1 MKIRSKLII
10 GFLTVIALF
19 VFALLLVITTTENK
33 FADNINTNLKHI
45 NRQMMHD
52 IEKTIEFRVQRW
64 REFVITPLVVD
75 TVSKSNQEFDD
86 IQGVSALIQQRDQEW
101 VNASNETIT
110 PLMEGLLNNDLSQRI
125 KVRQL
130 FYERDQSY
138 PVFPEVFL
146 TNKYGAVIAMT
157 GKITDYYQADEFW
170 WKEAKA
176 EGSYVGDVEYDAS
189 SETYSLVIALSV
201 YDTNNNFSGV
211 LKLLIDTQD
220 FFKDFEEK
228 IIVEYLSLGQ
238 YVDFTLLDNQH
249 RIIHKK
255 GNFTMLEEVSAE
267 ERKELEMLEQHQT
280 PYLILD
286 NNASGID
293 KKLVV
298 QSRSKI
304 INVGKPVDLGWNLI
318 LEYNQDQ
325 LLSPVAGLKSD
336 LFIISIVVTILS
348 LYLGIVISRSLSS
361 SIHQLHKATEEMEKG
376 NLNVKVDIKTK
387 DEVHQLGKA
396 FNHMI
401 NQMKE
406 QQQLLI
412 KSETEKRNFLE
423 KSKKELEFKVKSRT
437 ADLEKS
443 RVATL
448 NILDDVEEA
457 RKKLKDSYVKLKG
470 LEQLKTQF
478 LSFASHEL
486 RTPLTPIT
494 AQLQRLLSQDL
505 PKKERIASLDMVLRN
520 VTRLDRLINDVLD
533 ISRIES
539 KRLKLAK
546 SKNDLNEDLVLIIST
561 ATPLATN
568 QGMKL
573 IYTPTKLPKFMY
585 DKYRIQQVLTN
596 LIDNAIKHSAGKNI
610 TISAKLKRDKI
621 NVCVKDDGEGIKE
634 EDFKHL
640 FELFYVGQEGQFHAK
655 GAGLG
660 LSICKGI
667 VEEHGG
673 KFTVNTRIGQG
684 SMFCFTLPFV
694 QKEASLKHNRYRIDK
709 KHSISTPHKYGW
721 GKKQN
726 TQNKHSLQNK
736 LITQKK
742 QNENNKKNKKNK

>member
-336 LFIISIVVTILS
+336 LFIISIVVTIFS

-412 KSETEKRNFLE
+412 KSESVDSIAPLIKGAIKEQISVLEDGIDRTKVVIEEFEKKHGVKTEEFYE
-423 KSKKELEFKVKSRT
+423 KFKNGDLGDSVDYIEWAGEYELLSKLIRDYE
-437 ADLEKS
+437 
-443 RVATL
+443 
-448 NILDDVEEA
+448 
-457 RKKLKDSYVKLKG
+457 KLKEV
-470 LEQLKTQF
+470 E
-478 LSFASHEL
+478 
-486 RTPLTPIT
+486 
-494 AQLQRLLSQDL
+494 
-505 PKKERIASLDMVLRN
+505 
-520 VTRLDRLINDVLD
+520 
-533 ISRIES
+533 
-539 KRLKLAK
+539 
-546 SKNDLNEDLVLIIST
+546 
-561 ATPLATN
+561 
-568 QGMKL
+568 
-573 IYTPTKLPKFMY
+573 
-585 DKYRIQQVLTN
+585 
-596 LIDNAIKHSAGKNI
+596 
-610 TISAKLKRDKI
+610 
-621 NVCVKDDGEGIKE
+621 VC
-634 EDFKHL
+634 
-640 FELFYVGQEGQFHAK
+640 
-655 GAGLG
+655 
-660 LSICKGI
+660 
-667 VEEHGG
+667 
-673 KFTVNTRIGQG
+673 T
-684 SMFCFTLPFV
+684 
-694 QKEASLKHNRYRIDK
+694 
-709 KHSISTPHKYGW
+709 
-721 GKKQN
+721 
-726 TQNKHSLQNK
+726 
-736 LITQKK
+736 
-742 QNENNKKNKKNK
+742 